1 MYEDPVAQSFDSHER
16 FPYRHHHLSDNMNP
30 ASASSSSSLALY
42 HDQQDN
48 NQYSSQDPE
57 DQALS
62 RLHQHQLMIQL
73 RLEVNALKTQISQLE
88 LLKQQLVQQKSMMSA
103 VEYAQMMDQFSRT
116 SVSLLTVGQPTSHF
130 GDQHQ
135 CPIGGGGGGSGGSL
149 GGGIGMP
156 MMERLQEKLRSM
168 TIQQSKQQQQQ
179 YQQQQQINLLEF
191 GSDPATAI
199 AGPLAAVR
207 KDPVRMEQLSIEE
220 ELRDLERR
228 MRSIQLIR

>member
-1 MYEDPVAQSFDSHER
+1 MYEDPVAQSFDSHEH
-16 FPYRHHHLSDNMNP
+16 FPYRHHHLNNNISP
-30 ASASSSSSLALY
+30 ASSSSSPTSALY
-42 HDQQDN
+42 HDKQN
-48 NQYSSQDPE
+48 NNIQHPSQDPE

-62 RLHQHQLMIQL
+62 RLHQHQLLIQL

-88 LLKQQLVQQKSMMSA
+88 LLKQQLVQQKSMMSEA
-103 VEYAQMMDQFSRT
+103 EYAQMMDQFSRT

-130 GDQHQ
+130 GEQHQ
-135 CPIGGGGGGSGGSL
+135 CPIGGGGGGGGGGGRL

-168 TIQQSKQQQQQ
+168 TIQQYQ
-179 YQQQQQINLLEF
+179 QQQQQINLLEF

-199 AGPLAAVR
+199 AGPSAAVR